1 MRGIQVIFQ
10 HSFRE
15 CNSVADGLAN
25 LACQHRTNQSFFF
38 DRNDLPREI
47 KAKLL
52 LDKSGI
58 FNIREW
64 EFMYF
69 GVGNS
74 NCNVQTDR
82 GAYSLASGFAS
93 LFTTGESLRSGTV
106 QALLLLAPP
115 LG

>member
-1 MRGIQVIFQ
+1 MREIQVIFQ

-15 CNSVADGLAN
+15 CNLIADGLAN

-38 DRNDLPREI
+38 FSFFFYCNDLPRKI
-47 KAKLL
+47 KAKLF

-58 FNIREW
+58 FNIRKW

-74 NCNVQTDR
+74 NCNVQIDR
-82 GAYSLASGFAS
+82 GSYSLVS
-93 LFTTGESLRSGTV
+93 LFTTGESL
-106 QALLLLAPP
+106 
-115 LG
+115 